1 MKKISLVLSFLL
13 FYFINFGQYQPFITD
28 PVLDPAP
35 YKFAGQTG
43 TATFA
48 VGNSGACALNRF
60 NENPCQNNSCKLVIR
75 IGLSDGSS
83 EPESGQAN
91 AVVHPTADLSG
102 TAVSWFNWVYDDFS
116 SQWLGIQNQVIPS
129 GAGDII
135 VVHLRHVVGSPM
147 SNPNN
152 GLIVNLEPLAFGN
165 GAPTPSDW
173 TSCSQR
179 PLSGG
184 NVEADDQFSEYTY
197 LPLQLINFNAKYLG
211 QNKSKLTWI
220 TKNEINTLEFNIER
234 KINGEENWT
243 TIGKKA
249 AAGQSSNEQLYIYD
263 DNIGSAGKV
272 YYRIKQIDVNGSYT
286 YTDIQSI
293 IIKKN
298 DRFSMEAYPNPVKG
312 KLEIVFNSNTESN
325 VRLEIYD
332 ILGRSVFNKGLQ
344 FRNGSNYL
352 DLNMSEYTPGTYI
365 VRVSSAE
372 INESM
377 TVVKVD

>member
-1 MKKISLVLSFLL
+1 MD
-13 FYFINFGQYQPFITD
+13 Y
-28 PVLDPAP
+28 
-35 YKFAGQTG
+35 
-43 TATFA
+43 
-48 VGNSGACALNRF
+48 
-60 NENPCQNNSCKLVIR
+60 
-75 IGLSDGSS
+75 
-83 EPESGQAN
+83 
-91 AVVHPTADLSG
+91 
-102 TAVSWFNWVYDDFS
+102 
-116 SQWLGIQNQVIPS
+116 
-129 GAGDII
+129 
-135 VVHLRHVVGSPM
+135 
-147 SNPNN
+147 
-152 GLIVNLEPLAFGN
+152 
-165 GAPTPSDW
+165 
-173 TSCSQR
+173 
-179 PLSGG
+179 
-184 NVEADDQFSEYTY
+184 
-197 LPLQLINFNAKYLG
+197 
-211 QNKSKLTWI
+211 
-220 TKNEINTLEFNIER
+220 KNEINTLEFNIER

>member
-1 MKKISLVLSFLL
+1 M
-13 FYFINFGQYQPFITD
+13 
-28 PVLDPAP
+28 
-35 YKFAGQTG
+35 
-43 TATFA
+43 
-48 VGNSGACALNRF
+48 
-60 NENPCQNNSCKLVIR
+60 
-75 IGLSDGSS
+75 
-83 EPESGQAN
+83 
-91 AVVHPTADLSG
+91 
-102 TAVSWFNWVYDDFS
+102 
-116 SQWLGIQNQVIPS
+116 
-129 GAGDII
+129 
-135 VVHLRHVVGSPM
+135 
-147 SNPNN
+147 
-152 GLIVNLEPLAFGN
+152 
-165 GAPTPSDW
+165 
-173 TSCSQR
+173 
-179 PLSGG
+179 SGG

-332 ILGRSVFNKGLQ
+332 ILGRSVFNKGSWKPKKKP
-344 FRNGSNYL
+344 SN
-352 DLNMSEYTPGTYI
+352 S
-365 VRVSSAE
+365 
-372 INESM
+372 
-377 TVVKVD
+377 K